1 MAEVPPSSGKGAAA
15 PAVPSS
21 RALSVFSDLLFDIK
35 DDIPEGRYLELCNAA
50 QRVHDEKKPTPPQA
64 NYPRNEEGEDDSSDE
79 EMNQQPHEGAAAAP
93 MAGLRSNHGQ
103 AIAQFA
109 TMIETLRTDMRI
121 LRSDNEGLETQL
133 DGATV
138 TIDRLRDRR
147 EHYQKATS
155 ALKSVVIRHKIPD
168 SELLKAYERVGIK
181 DQVLKDRQGR
191 KRAREVDVEDVE
203 EDEFNA
209 AFSD

>member
-1 MAEVPPSSGKGAAA
+1 MAEAPPSSGKGAAA
-15 PAVPSS
+15 PAVPNS

-35 DDIPEGRYLELCNAA
+35 DDIPEGRYLELCKAA

-64 NYPRNEEGEDDSSDE
+64 NYPRNEEGGDNSSDE
-79 EMNQQPHEGAAAAP
+79 EFELPPPEMGAAAAAV
-93 MAGLRSNHGQ
+93 AGNGPHRGQ

-109 TMIETLRTDMRI
+109 TIIETLRTDMRRM
-121 LRSDNEGLETQL
+121 RSDTEGLEAQL

-147 EHYQKATS
+147 DHFQKATS
-155 ALKSVVIRHKIPD
+155 ALKSVVSSHKIAD

-181 DQVLKDRQGR
+181 DQVLKDRLGR
-191 KRAREVDVEDVE
+191 KRVREVEVE

-209 AFSD
+209 ALSD